1 MSYPPLTPYASSP
14 ADGGP
19 KCSSCG
25 RRIVW
30 IKMESGK
37 SMPCDPALMI
47 GDGKATLIVVLV
59 DENDNGKEKGKT
71 FVKANPELIG
81 RVSHFATCPN
91 AKRHRREKKAGNVL
105 KWK

>member
-1 MSYPPLTPYASSP
+1 MSYPPLTPYRLP
-14 ADGGP
+14 PIGGGLR
-19 KCSSCG
+19 CSSCG

-37 SMPCDPALMI
+37 SMPCDPPLI
-47 GDGKATLIVVLV
+47 YGDGKATLIVVLV
-59 DENDNGKEKGKT
+59 DENDNCKEKGNT
-71 FVKANPELIG
+71 FVKAPSELIG

-91 AKRHRREKKAGNVL
+91 VKKHRAEKNAGNVR